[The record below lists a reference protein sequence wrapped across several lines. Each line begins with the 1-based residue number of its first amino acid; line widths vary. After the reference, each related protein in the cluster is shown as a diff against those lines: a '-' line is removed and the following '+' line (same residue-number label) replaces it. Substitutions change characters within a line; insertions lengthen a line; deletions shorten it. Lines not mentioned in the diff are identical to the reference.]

1 MSLPS
6 PSLRITGMALFV
18 FQKLYSTHIERTA
31 YLACYIRR
39 TAETKEYYA

>member
-18 FQKLYSTHIERTA
+18 VRE
-31 YLACYIRR
+31 YIQPQLREKR
-39 TAETKEYYA
+39 ISCSIIGHAETKDYYA

>member
-6 PSLRITGMALFV
+6 PSLRIIGMALFV
-18 FQKLYSTHIERTA
+18 FHKLYSTHIERTA
-31 YLACYIRR
+31 YLACCYRR